1 MKSVLLQELIQQLL
15 SVVEEQK
22 NQMKRMD
29 EQANKEIADCAPL
42 KAKAEHERRM
52 VTDPAYRAATQAAW
66 LRKKGF
72 KL

>member
-1 MKSVLLQELIQQLL
+1 ML

-29 EQANKEIADCAPL
+29 EQLAAANKEIADCAPL